1 VRYLARIGEREIA
14 VEVARRGGRYAIGV
28 DGAARRVEARRAG
41 RALLLTE
48 GDRTLEAIVVGAM
61 GGPAAYAVTIG
72 GRLYEVQL
80 EDPLRR
86 PAPGAGVRNEGRG
99 EVRSIMPGKVTAL
112 LVEVGQE
119 VQRGQ
124 GLIVIEAMKMENE
137 IPAPRDGRVTAIEV
151 GPGETVEAGAL
162 LLTVE

>member
-1 VRYLARIGEREIA
+1 VRYLARIGERA
-14 VEVARRGGRYAIGV
+14 LTVEVARRSGRYAIGV

-48 GDRTLEAIVVGAM
+48 GDRTLEAIVVGAV
-61 GGPAAYAVTIG
+61 GGPGAYAVTIG
-72 GRLYEVQL
+72 GRLYEVRI

-99 EVRSIMPGKVTAL
+99 EVRSIMPGRMAAL
-112 LVEVGQE
+112 QVAGGQE
-119 VQRGQ
+119 GAEGQ
-124 GLIVIEAMKMENE
+124 GLLVAEGMKMENE
-137 IPAPRDGRVTAIEV
+137 VPSPRDGRVTAIEV